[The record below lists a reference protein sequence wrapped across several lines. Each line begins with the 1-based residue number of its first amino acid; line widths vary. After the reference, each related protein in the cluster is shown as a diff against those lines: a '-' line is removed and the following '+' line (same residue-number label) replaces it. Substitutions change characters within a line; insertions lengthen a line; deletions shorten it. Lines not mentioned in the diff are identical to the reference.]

1 MKKHFWMTVGLTVG
15 FAGAAFAHKG
25 HEHASNIPTHVQWGL
40 SGIKELIN
48 VHPLFV
54 HFPIALLMGAIG
66 FYFLGSIL
74 KKEELFI
81 AGKWS
86 LFFGTLGAGVSVWTG
101 LQAAETVYHDEEIH
115 QMMMAHQYVGIALLV
130 LSAVLSLWVII
141 SKKTIPSARL
151 LFLGSLLILSALI
164 AQAAD
169 LGGRMVYGKGVGIGM
184 KSLMPKT

>member
-1 MKKHFWMTVGLTVG
+1 
-15 FAGAAFAHKG
+15 
-25 HEHASNIPTHVQWGL
+25 
-40 SGIKELIN
+40 
-48 VHPLFV
+48 
-54 HFPIALLMGAIG
+54 MGAIG

-130 LSAVLSLWVII
+130 LSAALSLWVII

-151 LFLGSLLILSALI
+151 LFLGGLLILSALI

-169 LGGRMVYGKGVGIGM
+169 LGGLSKRTFAELLGKYGVSIFNYPASDIERDLKNV
-184 KSLMPKT
+184 